1 MTHRSRWHPLLLA
14 FRLALTA
21 GLMGWILWQLDWPL
35 IGQKLGGAAWG
46 WAGLAVL
53 AYGLTTGLSILRWQL
68 LLRACHTGIRL
79 ARTAQLT
86 MIGLFCSAFL
96 PGVMGGDLVK
106 AVYASRELPTIK
118 PAVVVSIMM
127 ERLLGF
133 LAMFVTST
141 ALICVR
147 WQPLTSEPA
156 TRLAVYGYFGF
167 YALVFLGLG
176 LLTWF
181 RVERWLPAFK
191 NRRLKEAYREAG
203 ESYRLFLRHPV
214 CLWGGLAISCAAH
227 FALMSVFFCV
237 AEALRMN
244 LNFWDLAAVLPLVG
258 LVTLLP
264 VTINGFGLRE
274 VAFSHFLLFAGMTP
288 EASVTLSLLGT
299 AIIMGWSLLGG
310 LVFLQFRSRVPVPS
324 LTEAAESD
332 RLDDLLQPQGN
343 ERSSLGQP

>member
-1 MTHRSRWHPLLLA
+1 MSQRSPWRSVMLVL
-14 FRLALTA
+14 RVGVTG

-35 IGQKLGGAAWG
+35 IGEKLAGAEWA
-46 WAGLAVL
+46 WAGLAFV
-53 AYGLTTGLSILRWQL
+53 AYGVTTGLAVMRWQL

-96 PGVMGGDLVK
+96 PGVVGGDVVK
-106 AVYASRELPTIK
+106 AVYASRELPTRR

-133 LAMFVTST
+133 MAMFVTST
-141 ALICVR
+141 ALICWR
-147 WQPLTSEPA
+147 WEALTSEAA
-156 TRLAVYGYFGF
+156 TRLAVYGYFAF
-167 YALVFLGLG
+167 FALVFTGLG
-176 LLTWF
+176 VVTF
-181 RVERWLPAFK
+181 CRVERWLPAFK
-191 NRRLKEAYREAG
+191 SRRLKEAYREAG
-203 ESYRLFLRHPV
+203 ESYRLFIRHPV
-214 CLWGGLAISCAAH
+214 CFWGGLGISCVAH
-227 FALMSVFFCV
+227 FSLMAVFYFV

-274 VAFSHFLLFAGMTP
+274 VAFSHFLIFAGMTT

-299 AIIMGWSLLGG
+299 AVIMGWSLLGG
-310 LVFLQFRSRVPVPS
+310 AVFLQFRSVVEVPGLV
-324 LTEAAESD
+324 EAAEANRFD
-332 RLDDLLQPQGN
+332 VALEEGRGN
-343 ERSSLGQP
+343 FRGGS